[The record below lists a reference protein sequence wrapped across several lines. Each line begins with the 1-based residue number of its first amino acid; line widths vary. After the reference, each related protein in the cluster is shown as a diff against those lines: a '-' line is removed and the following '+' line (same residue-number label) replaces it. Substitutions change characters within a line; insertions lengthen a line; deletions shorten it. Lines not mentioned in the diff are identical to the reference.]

1 MEAFMNGAT
10 SWIGANWLIVTGVC
24 AGICLV
30 ITVVSGWNALR
41 RRIVDNG
48 ASYVVTIGVMFTF
61 IGIAVGLWNFDTAPD
76 KMTENIDIFLSG
88 MKTAFWTSIIGMLF
102 GIIIK
107 FIQSG
112 VEQKSTRKFE
122 GSLDKIVS
130 RLESME
136 RAILTTNNATLQN
149 ELGGLVTAMKDF
161 VRSSSESRGD
171 MKNLADSVHE
181 QSQMFRE
188 LGETFTDSVENLAKK
203 QGAALEKLSEKI
215 AESGENQSRS
225 LDAMM
230 TLLSAKIIESGEK
243 QAARLDKMNA
253 VIEKMQAV
261 TEQAQENSAEL
272 LRETKTYQQQ
282 SLDNDEKQAEILREN
297 TARITDMRDSF
308 DKFMKEMVE
317 TWSEKLVKALNESI
331 KKLNRDLEEQFG
343 ENFKELNRAVFKL
356 VEWQENYRATV
367 EQTTGEL
374 RALNEVFAQFTE
386 KIVPRFDANISALTD
401 NLQIFAETTE
411 QNVGVQEKLGEAT
424 ARLNESVAQTV
435 ELVKNFKSFSEDVLA
450 QNNAAFEKYRA
461 AIEANLAATAASITT
476 LGTETTDTLKK
487 FTAENKTALDRHSEM
502 VAENLQAT
510 ANSITALGLDTT
522 DALKKF
528 TAENKTALDEQR
540 AMIEENLQATA
551 AKITALGTETT
562 DTLKKFT
569 AENKTALDEQRAMIE
584 ENLQATAANITALG
598 TETTDTLKKITAENK
613 TALDRHSEMI
623 AENLQAT
630 AAKITALGTETTDAL
645 KKFTAENKT
654 ALDRHSEMIA
664 ENLQATADAIIS
676 LGDKTVTALE
686 EHENAIE
693 AKMSATA
700 ESVKDF
706 SSEIATLGTATTA
719 TFSAHAA
726 QIHALTQKLA
736 SEIREIQNLSL
747 TVKLDTADSLKKF
760 QNVSAS
766 VLHEI
771 DETLEKFNAEFQ
783 SSTNKSL
790 ANLDAIFKAI
800 GQNTKIK
807 TDQSIKEL
815 GGALAAISQK
825 LRDDYSLLISSINE
839 LNQIIGGVR
848 K

>member
-1 MEAFMNGAT
+1 MEEFMNGAT

-24 AGICLV
+24 AGFCAA
-30 ITVVSGWNALR
+30 ITFMSGWNALR
-41 RRIVDNG
+41 RKIVDNG

-317 TWSEKLVKALNESI
+317 TWSEKLLKALNESI
-331 KKLNRDLEEQFG
+331 KKLNRDLEE
-343 ENFKELNRAVFKL
+343 
-356 VEWQENYRATV
+356 
-367 EQTTGEL
+367 
-374 RALNEVFAQFTE
+374 NEVLVQFTE
-386 KIVPRFDANISALTD
+386 KIVPRFDANISALTE

-424 ARLNESVAQTV
+424 ARLNESVAQAV

-450 QNNAAFEKYRA
+450 RNNAAFEKYRA
-461 AIEANLAATAASITT
+461 AIEANL
-476 LGTETTDTLKK
+476 
-487 FTAENKTALDRHSEM
+487 
-502 VAENLQAT
+502 
-510 ANSITALGLDTT
+510 
-522 DALKKF
+522 
-528 TAENKTALDEQR
+528 
-540 AMIEENLQATA
+540 
-551 AKITALGTETT
+551 
-562 DTLKKFT
+562 
-569 AENKTALDEQRAMIE
+569 
-584 ENLQATAANITALG
+584 QATAANITALG
-598 TETTDTLKKITAENK
+598 A
-613 TALDRHSEMI
+613 
-623 AENLQAT
+623 
-630 AAKITALGTETTDAL
+630 ETTDAL

-664 ENLQATADAIIS
+664 ENLAATADAIIS

-760 QNVSAS
+760 QNVSAN
-766 VLHEI
+766 VLREI

-800 GQNTKIK
+800 GKNTQSQTSQAIK
-807 TDQSIKEL
+807 
-815 GGALAAISQK
+815 
-825 LRDDYSLLISSINE
+825 
-839 LNQIIGGVR
+839 
-848 K
+848 

>member
-551 AKITALGTETT
+551 A
-562 DTLKKFT
+562 
-569 AENKTALDEQRAMIE
+569 
-584 ENLQATAANITALG
+584 NITALG